1 MFPLYKISKYKYI
14 SSYLFPVA
22 RPATRDPSYCRLWEK
37 MALALRLAQCQATLR
52 CARGRAP
59 HRSSAAAQ
67 QRSSAAL
74 PGRDSGIPTG
84 MSGELMRSV
93 RLSQLHAT
101 ALARPVERAG
111 RAGRAG
117 AVVNIYISVGGGF
130 INTPGAQQASAGKTR
145 FHFSNIN
152 LTIMTDL
159 VQPSVVCG

>member
-1 MFPLYKISKYKYI
+1 
-14 SSYLFPVA
+14 
-22 RPATRDPSYCRLWEK
+22 
-37 MALALRLAQCQATLR
+37 
-52 CARGRAP
+52 
-59 HRSSAAAQ
+59 
-67 QRSSAAL
+67 
-74 PGRDSGIPTG
+74 
-84 MSGELMRSV
+84 MRSV